1 MPSANIS
8 SGLSPVTAYD
18 VYEEFKDKVKIII
31 DGGKSK
37 VGIESTVIDLTEKPK
52 ILRPGIISSQQ
63 IKDCLKVN
71 FSRRKSKIKSPGM
84 LKKHYSPGIPIILGK
99 KPSSDNY
106 AFIVYGKKFKNKKNY
121 FNLSKKAD
129 LEEAAANLYK
139 TMRKIKKMGFK
150 KIFVTKIP
158 NIGAGIAIN
167 DRLTRA
173 SR

>member
-1 MPSANIS
+1 
-8 SGLSPVTAYD
+8 
-18 VYEEFKDKVKIII
+18 
-31 DGGKSK
+31 
-37 VGIESTVIDLTEKPK
+37 
-52 ILRPGIISSQQ
+52 
-63 IKDCLKVN
+63 
-71 FSRRKSKIKSPGM
+71 M

-129 LEEAAANLYK
+129 LKEAAANLYK